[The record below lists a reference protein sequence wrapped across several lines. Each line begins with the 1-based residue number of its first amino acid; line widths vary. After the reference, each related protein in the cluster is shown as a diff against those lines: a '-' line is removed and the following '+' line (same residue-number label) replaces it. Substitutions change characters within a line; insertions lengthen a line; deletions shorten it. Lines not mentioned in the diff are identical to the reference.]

1 MKLNQFD
8 NASHY
13 YKTVKDYLLEHEAQ
27 HCLFLGLVN
36 ALIFTPERFS
46 HQPYLSVVA
55 ENGTIVTVGLRT
67 PPNNLILSRRCVSPQ
82 AFVIVAQELH
92 RQQSQVPGVHGPTDE
107 ANTFTLVWQEVTG
120 RSFRVAMQQQIY
132 QLETVQPIAK
142 ANGYIRPAAQ
152 VDRDQLICWTQAFEA
167 ETLGYAHRHDAER
180 FVDRRL
186 KEGSLY
192 VWQDERPVSIKGYGG
207 ATPNGIQINPVYT
220 PPEYR
225 CQGYA
230 TSCIAALS
238 QALLNQGHKYCFL
251 FTDLVNPTSNHIY
264 QTIGYQRVGD
274 ATDYRF
280 GA

>member
-13 YKTVKDYLLEHEAQ
+13 YKTVKDFLLEHEAQ
-27 HCLFLGLVN
+27 HGLLLGLVN

-46 HQPYLSVVA
+46 HQPYLAVV
-55 ENGTIVTVGLRT
+55 EEDGTIVTVGLRT
-67 PPNNLILSRRCVSPQ
+67 PPNNLILSRCVSPQ
-82 AFVIVAQELH
+82 AFVIMAQELH
-92 RQQSQVPGVHGPTDE
+92 RQQAQVPGVYGPTDS
-107 ANTFTLVWQEVTG
+107 ANTFALVWQEVTG
-120 RSFRVAMQQQIY
+120 QSFRVAMQQQIY

-142 ANGYIRPAAQ
+142 ANGYIRQGTQA
-152 VDRDQLICWTQAFEA
+152 DRSKLICWTQAFVAEA
-167 ETLGYAHRHDAER
+167 LGYAHRQDAER

-192 VWQDERPVSIKGYGG
+192 VWQDDKLVSMAGYGG
-207 ATPNGIQINPVYT
+207 PTPNGIRINPVYT

-230 TSCIAALS
+230 SSCVAALS

-251 FTDLVNPTSNHIY
+251 FTDLANPTSNHIY
-264 QTIGYQRVGD
+264 QTIGYQPVGD
-274 ATDYRF
+274 ATEYRF
-280 GA
+280 E